1 MAINLVRHERN
12 VRARDRNMK
21 KTHRLRLACLM
32 LTTGFMD
39 QQSWIRLLYNL
50 FVSAWFRTLQ
60 NSTNDQHTKDYDIY
74 YFFQI
79 KIWKFNIITVFIYFL
94 LFSFFS
100 VKRCTCS
107 SRMKYM
113 MGPFLRQV
121 QNGAYFIYQWSIF
134 VNSLRG
140 TKWGSCWSIFQFCV

>member
-1 MAINLVRHERN
+1 MTKRRKEQKEKQRS
-12 VRARDRNMK
+12 K
-21 KTHRLRLACLM
+21 KHYTQKC
-32 LTTGFMD
+32 
-39 QQSWIRLLYNL
+39 
-50 FVSAWFRTLQ
+50 
-60 NSTNDQHTKDYDIY
+60 
-74 YFFQI
+74 
-79 KIWKFNIITVFIYFL
+79 
-94 LFSFFS
+94 FSFFS

-140 TKWGSCWSIFQFCV
+140 TKWGSC